1 MKKETIMPEELLEPI
16 HPGEIL
22 LEDFIKPF
30 NLSINRLAREIDVPA
45 GRISEIVNGK
55 RAITADTALRLGRF
69 FGVSPEIWTGLQTDF
84 ELRIAKRKIGNILE
98 TRIHPLKAA

>member
-1 MKKETIMPEELLEPI
+1 MKKENGITEELLEPI

-30 NLSINRLAREIDVPA
+30 NLSINQLAREIDVPA
-45 GRISEIVNGK
+45 GRISEIVNGR

-69 FGVSPEIWTGLQTDF
+69 FGVSNQIKF
-84 ELRIAKRKIGNILE
+84 RRA
-98 TRIHPLKAA
+98 